1 MPSRPCD
8 YCLAL
13 QDDSVFADFS
23 LDEEGRVY
31 LRRISYAGFGCNG
44 GIRKVGK
51 MNLADSQI
59 FVRAVQSNE
68 VNNSAMH
75 AVLVSYFS
83 LNSRILWADALEEH
97 ALIPATV

>member
-1 MPSRPCD
+1 
-8 YCLAL
+8 
-13 QDDSVFADFS
+13 
-23 LDEEGRVY
+23 
-31 LRRISYAGFGCNG
+31 
-44 GIRKVGK
+44 